1 MGAAGRPR
9 SQQLEGGARLYVL
22 PWRRQTGYFCAATTR
37 QFRQLLIYE
46 TLSQMDSF
54 EFNKIAGAVLAT
66 GLSLVALNITAEA
79 IFAPHHP
86 AKPGFEIDVKPQAA
100 APGADAKAAP
110 DEPIEKL
117 LASATIDRGQSAAK
131 ACSACHNF
139 QKGGPNGIGPN
150 LFGVVG
156 RARASEPDFAYSDA
170 MKAKGGEWAIEDL
183 NKFLISPKEFV
194 PGTKMNFPGF
204 ARGSQRADVI
214 AYLNS
219 LADNPKP
226 LPLAKQ

>member
-1 MGAAGRPR
+1 
-9 SQQLEGGARLYVL
+9 
-22 PWRRQTGYFCAATTR
+22 
-37 QFRQLLIYE
+37 
-46 TLSQMDSF
+46 MDSF
-54 EFNKIAGAVLAT
+54 EFNKIAGAILAT
-66 GLSLVALNITAEA
+66 GLCLVALNITAEA

-86 AKPGFEIDVKPQAA
+86 AKPGFEIEVKPQVAA
-100 APGADAKAAP
+100 TGPGAQAAP

-117 LASATIDRGQSAAK
+117 LASATVDRGQSAAK
-131 ACSACHNF
+131 ACAVCHNF

-156 RARASEPDFAYSDA
+156 RPRASEPGFSYSDA
-170 MKAKGGEWAIEDL
+170 MKAKGGEWTIEDL
-183 NKFLISPKEFV
+183 NKFLTNPKDFV

-226 LPLAKQ
+226 LPVAKQ